1 MNQMTQ
7 VQCVYSYC
15 VFCLV
20 EWATNRHSY
29 KRGYW
34 QNASMVR

>member
-1 MNQMTQ
+1 MNQITQ

-20 EWATNRHSY
+20 ECVTTKHSW

-34 QNASMVR
+34 QNS